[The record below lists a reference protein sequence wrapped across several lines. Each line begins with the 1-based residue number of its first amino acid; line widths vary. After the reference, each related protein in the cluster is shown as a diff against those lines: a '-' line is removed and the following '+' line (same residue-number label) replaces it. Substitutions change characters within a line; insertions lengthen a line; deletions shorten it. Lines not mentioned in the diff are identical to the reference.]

1 MIDIIDDVIREI
13 RSIESVGDNVY
24 RRWPKKKVAMPAVLV
39 SRMGATPVFT
49 DADGQEVIMTLYY
62 SIDINANV
70 QEDVESITA
79 QVVDKLAR
87 YNLHRTGIQDF
98 YDDALKVYRVILTVS
113 GTVDRRGNTF
123 S

>member
-13 RSIESVGDNVY
+13 RSIEAVGDSVY

-62 SIDINANV
+62 SIDINADV
-70 QEDVESITA
+70 QEDAESITA

-98 YDDALKVYRVILTVS
+98 YDDALKVYRVILTVG

-123 S
+123 T